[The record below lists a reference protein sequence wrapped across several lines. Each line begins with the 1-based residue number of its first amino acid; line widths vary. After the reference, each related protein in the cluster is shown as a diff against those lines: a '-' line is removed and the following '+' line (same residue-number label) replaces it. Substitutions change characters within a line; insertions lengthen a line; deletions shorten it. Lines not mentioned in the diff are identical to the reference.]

1 MRIDGYHIPKSSFLS
16 MEKDTGIIINEILKN
31 NRLKKLL
38 YYTTSDAMEKP
49 NLTEDESLSLL
60 GTNIK
65 IVPKLYVDGSVLN
78 YVLINFDNFIPSENP
93 EFRDNTIQ
101 FDIVC
106 HFDQWNLRDYALRP
120 YKIAGEIDSMFNLKK
135 LTGIGYLE
143 FMGATQ
149 IVLTDEFAGLCLMYR
164 TVHGGEDE
172 KYMPTYP
179 DKNSGK
185 IKEEQFIKEFKDYI
199 SK

>member
-16 MEKDTGIIINEILKN
+16 MEKDTGIIVNEILKN

-49 NLTEDESLSLL
+49 NLTEDQSLSLL

-149 IVLTDEFAGLCLMYR
+149 IVLNDEFAGLCLMYR

>member
-16 MEKDTGIIINEILKN
+16 VEKDTGIIVNEILKN

-78 YVLINFDNFIPSENP
+78 YILINFDNFTPSENP

-101 FDIVC
+101 FDIIC
-106 HFDQWNLRDYALRP
+106 HFDQWNLKDYALRP

-143 FMGATQ
+143 FVGATQ

>member
-38 YYTTSDAMEKP
+38 YYTTSDAMERP

-101 FDIVC
+101 FDIIC
-106 HFDQWNLRDYALRP
+106 HFDQWNLKDYALRP

>member
-16 MEKDTGIIINEILKN
+16 MEKDTGIIVNEILKN

-49 NLTEDESLSLL
+49 NLTEDQSLSLL

-143 FMGATQ
+143 FVGATQ

-172 KYMPTYP
+172 KYMPIYP

>member
-78 YVLINFDNFIPSENP
+78 YILINFDNFIPSENP

-101 FDIVC
+101 FDIIC

-143 FMGATQ
+143 FVGATQ
-149 IVLTDEFAGLCLMYR
+149 IVLSDEFAGLCLMYR

>member
-16 MEKDTGIIINEILKN
+16 MEKDTGIIVNEILKN

-49 NLTEDESLSLL
+49 NLTEDQSLSLL

-78 YVLINFDNFIPSENP
+78 YVLINFDNFTPSENP

-149 IVLTDEFAGLCLMYR
+149 IVLNDEFAGLCLMYR
-164 TVHGGEDE
+164 TVHGGEAE

>member
-101 FDIVC
+101 FDIIC
-106 HFDQWNLRDYALRP
+106 HFDQWNLKDYALRP

-199 SK
+199 NK

>member
-16 MEKDTGIIINEILKN
+16 MEKDTGIIVNEILKN

-49 NLTEDESLSLL
+49 NLTEDQSLSLL

-78 YVLINFDNFIPSENP
+78 YVLINFDNFTPSENP

-135 LTGIGYLE
+135 LTGIGHLE

-149 IVLTDEFAGLCLMYR
+149 IVLNDEFAGLCLMYR

>member
-16 MEKDTGIIINEILKN
+16 VEKDTGIIVNEILKN

-78 YVLINFDNFIPSENP
+78 YILINFDNFIPSENP

-101 FDIVC
+101 FDIIC

>member
-16 MEKDTGIIINEILKN
+16 MEKDTGIIVNEILKN

-38 YYTTSDAMEKP
+38 YYTSSDAMEKP
-49 NLTEDESLSLL
+49 NLTEDQSLSLL

-101 FDIVC
+101 FDIIC

-143 FMGATQ
+143 FVGATQ
-149 IVLTDEFAGLCLMYR
+149 IVLNDEFAGLCLMYR

>member
-49 NLTEDESLSLL
+49 NLTEDQSLSLL

-78 YVLINFDNFIPSENP
+78 YVLINFDNFTPSENP

-101 FDIVC
+101 FDIIC

-143 FMGATQ
+143 FVGATQ

>member
-16 MEKDTGIIINEILKN
+16 VEKDTGIIVNEILKN

-65 IVPKLYVDGSVLN
+65 IVPKLYVDSSVLN
-78 YVLINFDNFIPSENP
+78 YILINFDNFTPSENP

-101 FDIVC
+101 FDIIC
-106 HFDQWNLRDYALRP
+106 HFDQWNLKDYALRP

-143 FMGATQ
+143 FVGATQ

>member
-49 NLTEDESLSLL
+49 NLTEDQSLSLL

-78 YVLINFDNFIPSENP
+78 YVLINFDNFTPSENP

-101 FDIVC
+101 FDIIC
-106 HFDQWNLRDYALRP
+106 HFDQWNLKDYALRP

-143 FMGATQ
+143 FVGATQ

>member
-16 MEKDTGIIINEILKN
+16 MEKDTGIIVNEILKN

-49 NLTEDESLSLL
+49 NLTEDQSLSLL

-65 IVPKLYVDGSVLN
+65 IVPKLYVDGSVFN
-78 YVLINFDNFIPSENP
+78 YVLINFDNFTPSENP

-101 FDIVC
+101 FDIIC

-149 IVLTDEFAGLCLMYR
+149 IVLNDEFAGLCLMYR

>member
-1 MRIDGYHIPKSSFLS
+1 
-16 MEKDTGIIINEILKN
+16 
-31 NRLKKLL
+31 
-38 YYTTSDAMEKP
+38 MEKP

-78 YVLINFDNFIPSENP
+78 YILINFDNFTPSENP

-101 FDIVC
+101 FDIIC

>member
-1 MRIDGYHIPKSSFLS
+1 MRIDGYHIPKSSFLQ

-78 YVLINFDNFIPSENP
+78 YILINFDNFTPSENP

-101 FDIVC
+101 FDIIC

>member
-1 MRIDGYHIPKSSFLS
+1 MKIDGVKIPKSSFLS
-16 MEKDTGIIINEILKN
+16 MEKDLEIVVNHLCKNE
-31 NRLKKLL
+31 RLKRLL
-38 YYTTSDAMEKP
+38 YYTTPDAIDKP
-49 NLTEDESLSLL
+49 NLNDEQMIQLFKK
-60 GTNIK
+60 NIK
-65 IVPKLYVDGSVLN
+65 LIPKLYVDGSVLN
-78 YVLINFDNFIPSENP
+78 YILINFDNFTPSENP

-149 IVLTDEFAGLCLMYR
+149 IVLNDEFAGLCLMYR

>member
-49 NLTEDESLSLL
+49 NLTEDQSLSLL

-101 FDIVC
+101 FDIIC

-143 FMGATQ
+143 FVGATQ

>member
-16 MEKDTGIIINEILKN
+16 MEKDTGIIVNEILKN

-49 NLTEDESLSLL
+49 NLTEDQSLSLL

-78 YVLINFDNFIPSENP
+78 YVLINFDNFTPSENP

-149 IVLTDEFAGLCLMYR
+149 IVLTDEFAGLCLIYR

>member
-78 YVLINFDNFIPSENP
+78 YILINFDNFTPSENP

-101 FDIVC
+101 FDIIC

-199 SK
+199 NK

>member
-49 NLTEDESLSLL
+49 NLTEDQSLSLL

-65 IVPKLYVDGSVLN
+65 IVPKLYVDSSVLN
-78 YVLINFDNFIPSENP
+78 YVLINFDNFTPSENP

-101 FDIVC
+101 FDIIC

>member
-49 NLTEDESLSLL
+49 NLTEDQSLSLL

-101 FDIVC
+101 FDIIC
-106 HFDQWNLRDYALRP
+106 HFDQWNLKDYALRP

>member
-1 MRIDGYHIPKSSFLS
+1 MRIDGYHIPKSSFLY

-78 YVLINFDNFIPSENP
+78 YVLINFDNFTPSENP

-101 FDIVC
+101 FDIIC
-106 HFDQWNLRDYALRP
+106 HFDQWNLKDYALRP

>member
-38 YYTTSDAMEKP
+38 YYTTSDAIEKP

-78 YVLINFDNFIPSENP
+78 YILINFDNFTPSENP

-101 FDIVC
+101 FDIIC
-106 HFDQWNLRDYALRP
+106 HFDQWNLKDYALRP

>member
-16 MEKDTGIIINEILKN
+16 MEKDTGIIVNEILKN

-38 YYTTSDAMEKP
+38 YYTTSDAMERP
-49 NLTEDESLSLL
+49 NLTEDQSLSLL

-78 YVLINFDNFIPSENP
+78 YVLINFDNFTPSENP

-149 IVLTDEFAGLCLMYR
+149 IVLNDEFAGLCLMYR

-199 SK
+199 NK

>member
-16 MEKDTGIIINEILKN
+16 VEKDTGIIVNEILKN

-101 FDIVC
+101 FDIIC

-143 FMGATQ
+143 FVGATQ

>member
-101 FDIVC
+101 FDIIC

>member
-78 YVLINFDNFIPSENP
+78 YMLINFDNFTPSENP
-93 EFRDNTIQ
+93 EFRDNTIE
-101 FDIVC
+101 FDIIC

>member
-78 YVLINFDNFIPSENP
+78 YILINFDNFTPSENP

-101 FDIVC
+101 FDIIC

-185 IKEEQFIKEFKDYI
+185 IKEEQFIKEFRDYI

>member
-49 NLTEDESLSLL
+49 NLTEDESLNLL

-78 YVLINFDNFIPSENP
+78 YILINFDNFTPSENP

-101 FDIVC
+101 FDIIC
-106 HFDQWNLRDYALRP
+106 HFDQWNLKDYALRP